1 MAANEEEE
9 EKCKCKPGL
18 PAWMATFSDLM
29 ALLMCF
35 FVLLLSFSELD
46 ALKFKR
52 LAGSMRNAFGVQR
65 DIEANA
71 IPKGTSIIAQ
81 EFSPGTPNPTA
92 LNVIRQMTVD
102 DLRDSLEVLCQ
113 DPMLM
118 QMESEGEDG
127 ERSSQITI
135 QDQQQAEQVREQAAD
150 LAEELRAEIQQGL
163 IEIETISDIIII
175 RIKEQSFP
183 GGSSTLRPEF
193 MPILDRIR
201 FLLAATEGDIV
212 IEGHTDN
219 LPINT
224 TRYPSN
230 WWLSVARAM
239 SVAEYLFEEPALDNN
254 RFMIIGHGEA
264 RPLAENET
272 LDGRSR
278 NRRVEI
284 SIRRDN
290 PTYDGPR
297 FEPPS
302 PILPGTENLF
312 RLSPQEIF

>member
-1 MAANEEEE
+1 MAAVEEEE
-9 EKCKCKPGL
+9 KKCKCKPGL
-18 PAWMATFSDLM
+18 PAWLATFADLM

-65 DIEANA
+65 DIEASA

-81 EFSPGTPNPTA
+81 EFSPSTPNPTA
-92 LNVIRQMTVD
+92 LNVIRQMTID
-102 DLRDSLEVLCQ
+102 DLKDSLEVLCQ
-113 DPMLM
+113 DPMLT
-118 QMESEGEDG
+118 QQAAEGQDG
-127 ERSSQITI
+127 QRSSII
-135 QDQQQAEQVREQAAD
+135 SFAESQ
-150 LAEELRAEIQQGL
+150 LAEEIREEAADIADQLRAEIQQGL
-163 IEIETISDIIII
+163 VEIETINNIIII

-183 GGSSTLRPEF
+183 AGSASLRNDF
-193 MPILDRIR
+193 LPILDRIR
-201 FLLAATEGDIV
+201 FTLVDTEGDLV
-212 IEGHTDN
+212 IEGHTDSS
-219 LPINT
+219 PIATPAFPN
-224 TRYPSN
+224 N
-230 WWLSVARAM
+230 WYLSIARAM
-239 SVAEYLFEEPALDNN
+239 SVAEYLFEEPRLDNN

-264 RPLAENET
+264 RPLADNST
-272 LDGRSR
+272 ASGRSR

-297 FEPPS
+297 LEPPA

-312 RLSPQEIF
+312 RLSPNEIF

>member
-1 MAANEEEE
+1 MSAQEEEE

-18 PAWMATFSDLM
+18 PAWLATFADLM

-65 DIEANA
+65 DIEATA

-81 EFSPGTPNPTA
+81 EFSPGTPSPTA

-113 DPMLM
+113 DPMLL
-118 QMESEGEDG
+118 QMEAEGEQG
-127 ERSSQITI
+127 QRSSLVTI
-135 QDQQQAEQVREQAAD
+135 QEQRLADDVREQAAD
-150 LAEELRAEIQQGL
+150 IAEQLKAEIQDGL
-163 IEIETISDIIII
+163 VDIETINNIIII

-193 MPILDRIR
+193 LPILDRIR
-201 FLLAATEGDIV
+201 FVLADTEGDLV

-219 LPINT
+219 VPIST
-224 TRYPSN
+224 ARYPSN
-230 WWLSVARAM
+230 WWLSIARAM
-239 SVAEYLFEEPALDNN
+239 SVAEYLFEEPLLDNS
-254 RFMIIGHGEA
+254 RFMIIGHGDA
-264 RPLAENET
+264 RPLTDNES
-272 LDGRSR
+272 LPSRSR

-290 PTYDGPR
+290 PTYDGPT

-312 RLSPQEIF
+312 RLSPQDIF